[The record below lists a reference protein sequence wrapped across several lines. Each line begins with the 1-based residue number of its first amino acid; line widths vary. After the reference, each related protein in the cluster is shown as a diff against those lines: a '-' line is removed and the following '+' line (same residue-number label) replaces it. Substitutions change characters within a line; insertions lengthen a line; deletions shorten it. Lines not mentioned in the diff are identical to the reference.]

1 MPERIKEII
10 EKIKAW
16 WNKFTAR
23 QKGIIIGLALFAVAV
38 FALIIFFVS
47 RPKYKVL
54 ITAPNT
60 KDASQI
66 IAILDENAI
75 AHVESQDALTI
86 SVQTTQYTQAELAL
100 GSSGYVPEE
109 YSLEDALNSTLST
122 TTSDRAKM
130 YQLYLENKLKAVILE
145 IEGVD
150 SCKVNLN
157 IPEDTGTLISN
168 EEEASAYIQIE
179 HDGSFTAA
187 KAANLAKCIQTFLR
201 NSNTA
206 NITILDSD
214 GTLLF
219 AGGDDYSSSGI
230 ANSMQELRN
239 QAEAMIANQVKKVL
253 LGTPN
258 YNNVEV
264 TSHLDMDYSNYEK
277 TVKEY
282 YANADRTEGMLSHE
296 EQYEST
302 AENGVGGIPGTDSN
316 GEGTTYVTSDYG
328 TSSQSTTE
336 LEKDYL
342 PNESSEYKVTP
353 AGAIN
358 YPNSSMSIAAIS
370 YKEIREEDVKAQG
383 LLDGTTWE
391 EYKLA
396 NSADK
401 KLEVDPELYQ
411 IAANA
416 TGIPVENITIVAYES
431 PIFYDKESL
440 AISWTT
446 VLSAFLII
454 LILGL
459 LAFVILR
466 SMGGRKTE
474 EETENE
480 LSVEQLLQSNPEPQI
495 ENIDVENKSET
506 RRMIEKFVDENPEAA
521 AALLRNWLTDDWG

>member
-1 MPERIKEII
+1 MPERLRQILDRIKE
-10 EKIKAW
+10 W

-23 QKGIIIGLALFAVAV
+23 QKGIIVFLAVFTVV
-38 FALIIFFVS
+38 IFALIIYFVS

-60 KDASQI
+60 QDASEI
-66 IAILDENAI
+66 IQILDENAI
-75 AHVESQDALTI
+75 GHIESQDALTI
-86 SVQTTQYTQAELAL
+86 SVEMSKYTAAELAL

-109 YSLEDALNSTLST
+109 YSIEDALGSSLST
-122 TTSDRAKM
+122 TASDQAKKW
-130 YQLYLENKLKAVILE
+130 QFYLENKLKKSILD
-145 IEGVD
+145 IEGVKD
-150 SCKVNLN
+150 CKVNLN

-168 EEEASAYIQIE
+168 AQEASAYIQLS

-187 KAANLAKCIQTFLR
+187 KAANLAKSIQTFLG

-206 NITILDSD
+206 NITILDTD
-214 GTLLF
+214 GMLLF

-239 QAEAMIANQVKKVL
+239 QAEAMIANQVKRVL
-253 LGTPN
+253 LGTPA

-282 YANADRTEGMLSHE
+282 YANEGRTEGMLAHE
-296 EQYEST
+296 ENYESSS
-302 AENGVGGIPGTDSN
+302 ENGVGGIPGTDSN
-316 GEGTTYVTSDYG
+316 GEYQTYVTSDYG
-328 TSSQSTTE
+328 NSSTASTE
-336 LEKDYL
+336 SERDYL

-358 YPNSSMSIAAIS
+358 YSTSSMSITAIS
-370 YKEIREEDVKAQG
+370 YKEIREEDVETQG
-383 LLDGTTWE
+383 LLDGVTWE
-391 EYKLA
+391 EYKIN
-396 NSADK
+396 NSSDRK
-401 KLEVDPELYQ
+401 IEVDPDL
-411 IAANA
+411 ILVASNA
-416 TGIPVENITIVAYES
+416 TGIPASNITIVAYES

-440 AISWTT
+440 QVNWTT

-459 LAFVILR
+459 LAFVIIR
-466 SMGGRKTE
+466 SMGSRKPE
-474 EETENE
+474 EETTPE
-480 LSVEQLLQSNPEPQI
+480 LSLDDLLQSTPEPQI
-495 ENIDVENKSET
+495 ENIDLENKSET

-521 AALLRNWLTDDWG
+521 AALLRNWLADEWG

>member
-1 MPERIKEII
+1 MPERLKEII
-10 EKIKAW
+10 EKIKEW
-16 WNKFTAR
+16 WNKFTSR
-23 QKGIIIGLALFAVAV
+23 QKGIIIGLAVFTIVIFA
-38 FALIIFFVS
+38 IIIYFVS

-54 ITAPNT
+54 ITASST
-60 KDASQI
+60 AEASQV
-66 IAILDENAI
+66 IAILDENSI
-75 AHVESQDALTI
+75 AHTESQDALTI
-86 SVQTTQYTQAELAL
+86 SVDLSQYTAAELAL
-100 GSSGYVPEE
+100 GSSGFVPDD
-109 YSLEDALNSTLST
+109 YSLEDALTNSLST
-122 TTSDRAKM
+122 TASDTAKR
-130 YQLYLENKLKAVILE
+130 YQLYLENKLKADILN
-145 IEGVD
+145 IDGVKD
-150 SCKVNLN
+150 CKVNLN
-157 IPEDTGTLISN
+157 IPEDTGTLIAH

-187 KAANLAKCIQTFLR
+187 KAANLAKAVQTFLR

-264 TSHLDMDYSNYEK
+264 TSHLDMDYSNYEQ

-282 YANADRTEGMLSHE
+282 YANEGRNEGMLSHE
-296 EQYEST
+296 ENYEST
-302 AENGVGGIPGTDSN
+302 SENGVGGIPGTDSN
-316 GEGTTYVTSDYG
+316 GENTTYVTSDYG
-328 TSSQSTTE
+328 SSSSSTTE
-336 LEKDYL
+336 SEKDYL
-342 PNESSEYKVTP
+342 PNESSQYKITP

-358 YPNSSMSIAAIS
+358 YNTSSMSIAAIS
-370 YKEIREEDVKAQG
+370 YKEIREEDIEAQG

-391 EYKLA
+391 EYKIA
-396 NSADK
+396 NSADR
-401 KLEVDPELYQ
+401 KLEVDQDLYM

-416 TGIPVENITIVAYES
+416 TGIPVSNITIVAYES
-431 PIFYDKESL
+431 PIFYDKESMQ
-440 AISWTT
+440 ISWTT

-466 SMGGRKTE
+466 SMGTRKVE
-474 EETENE
+474 EETPE
-480 LSVEQLLQSNPEPQI
+480 LSVEDLLQSNPEPQI

-521 AALLRNWLTDDWG
+521 AALLRNWLTDEWS

>member
-1 MPERIKEII
+1 MPERLKQLLDKIKE
-10 EKIKAW
+10 W
-16 WNKFTAR
+16 WNKFTSR
-23 QKGIIIGLALFAVAV
+23 QKGIIIGLTV
-38 FALIIFFVS
+38 FTILIFGIIVFFVS

-54 ITAPNT
+54 ITASST
-60 KDASQI
+60 AEASQI
-66 IAILDENAI
+66 IGILDENSI
-75 AHVESQDALTI
+75 THTESQDALTI
-86 SVQTTQYTQAELAL
+86 SVDTSQYTAAELAL

-109 YSLEDALNSTLST
+109 YTLEDALSNSLST
-122 TTSDRAKM
+122 TASDTAKR
-130 YQLYLENKLKAVILE
+130 YQLYLENKLKANILS
-145 IEGVD
+145 IDGVKD
-150 SCKVNLN
+150 CKVNLN

-187 KAANLAKCIQTFLR
+187 KAANLAKSIQTFLR

-239 QAEAMIANQVKKVL
+239 QAESMIANQVKKVL

-258 YNNVEV
+258 YNNIEV
-264 TSHLDMDYSNYEK
+264 TSHLDMDYSNYER

-282 YANADRTEGMLSHE
+282 YANEGRTEGMLSHE
-296 EQYEST
+296 ENYEST

-328 TSSQSTTE
+328 NSSTSTTE
-336 LEKDYL
+336 TEKDYL
-342 PNESSEYKVTP
+342 PNESSEYRITP

-358 YPNSSMSIAAIS
+358 YSNSSMSITAIS
-370 YKEIREEDVKAQG
+370 YREIRQEDAEIQG

-391 EYKLA
+391 EYKIA
-396 NSADK
+396 NSADR
-401 KLEVDPELYQ
+401 KLEVDPDLYM

-416 TGIPVENITIVAYES
+416 TGIPVGNITIVAYES
-431 PIFYDKESL
+431 PIFYDKEGMQV
-440 AISWTT
+440 SWTT

-466 SMGGRKTE
+466 SMNGRKE
-474 EETENE
+474 EETPPE
-480 LSVEQLLQSNPEPQI
+480 LSVEDLLQSSPEPQL
-495 ENIDVENKSET
+495 EDIDVDGKSDT
-506 RRMIEKFVDENPEAA
+506 RKMIEKFVDENPEAA
-521 AALLRNWLTDDWG
+521 AALLRNWLTDEWS

>member
-1 MPERIKEII
+1 MPERLKELFNRIKE
-10 EKIKAW
+10 W
-16 WNKFTAR
+16 WNKFTSR
-23 QKGIIIGLALFAVAV
+23 QKGIIVGLAVFSVAV
-38 FALIIFFVS
+38 FALIVFFVS
-47 RPKYKVL
+47 RPKYRVL
-54 ITAPNT
+54 ITAEST
-60 KDASQI
+60 KQASEI
-66 IAILDENAI
+66 IAILDENSI
-75 AHVESQDALTI
+75 AHTESQDALTI
-86 SVQTTQYTQAELAL
+86 SVETNQYTAAELAL
-100 GSSGYVPEE
+100 GSSGFVPDE
-109 YSLEDALNSTLST
+109 YTLEQALNSSLST
-122 TTSDRAKM
+122 TTSDKAKM
-130 YQLYLENKLKAVILE
+130 YQLYLENKLKTVILA
-145 IEGVD
+145 IDGID
-150 SCKVNLN
+150 DCKVNLN

-179 HDGSFTAA
+179 HDGSFTTA

-206 NITILDSD
+206 NITIRDSD

-282 YANADRTEGMLSHE
+282 YANSDRTEGMLSHE
-296 EQYEST
+296 ETYESSS
-302 AENGVGGIPGTDSN
+302 ENGVGGIPGTDSN
-316 GEGTTYVTSDYG
+316 GENTTYVTSDYG
-328 TSSQSTTE
+328 NSSSSTAET
-336 LEKDYL
+336 EKDYL
-342 PNESSEYKVTP
+342 PNESSEYKITP

-358 YPNSSMSIAAIS
+358 YNNSSMSIAAIT
-370 YKEIREEDVKAQG
+370 YKEIREEDIEAQG

-391 EYKLA
+391 EYKIA
-396 NSADK
+396 NSADR
-401 KLEVDPELYQ
+401 KLEVDEDLYSV
-411 IAANA
+411 ASNA
-416 TGIPVENITIVAYES
+416 TGIPVSNITIVAYES

-440 AISWTT
+440 QISWTT

-466 SMGGRKTE
+466 SMGSKKE
-474 EETENE
+474 EQETAPE
-480 LSVEQLLQSNPEPQI
+480 LSVEDLLQSNPEPQL
-495 ENIDVENKSET
+495 EDIDVENKSET
-506 RRMIEKFVDENPEAA
+506 RKMIEKFVDENPEAA